1 MRTLAVAL
9 LTALTGACTSAESTA
24 PTAAPA
30 EAQGTGT
37 VVEWVGMKS
46 PAPAEWK
53 EVTPSS
59 SMRKAQLAAP
69 KAAGDPEDA
78 EVVIFEFKGGGGVD
92 ANLKRQLAVFQPPAG
107 KDKVEEKQQKIRV
120 GPNEGVLQEVGG
132 TFLKKAGGPFDPNA
146 KTTPVPGYKQLYVVF
161 ETKDGVT
168 ASAWLRGPE
177 KTVEKHRQG
186 FETWVKNFKSRDGGK
201 CAMRARS
208 GLPHRIA
215 LPAGPRT

>member
-1 MRTLAVAL
+1 MRTVAAAL
-9 LTALTGACTSAESTA
+9 FLALTGACTSAESPSAT
-24 PTAAPA
+24 A
-30 EAQGTGT
+30 EAQPGGAV

-46 PAPAEWK
+46 AAPAEWK

-78 EVVIFEFKGGGGVD
+78 EVVIFEFKGGGGVE
-92 ANLKRQLAVFQPPAG
+92 ANLKRQLAVFQPGPG
-107 KDKVEEKQQKIRV
+107 KDKVEDKQQKVKV

-132 TFLKKAGGPFDPNA
+132 TFLKKAPGAGPFDPNA
-146 KTTPVPGYKQLYVVF
+146 KTTPVAGYKQLYVVF

-177 KTVEKHRQG
+177 KTVEKHRKG
-186 FETWVKNFKSRDGGK
+186 FEDWVKNFK
-201 CAMRARS
+201 
-208 GLPHRIA
+208 
-215 LPAGPRT
+215 